1 MSGPSPEDIQSTL
14 SALEGILL
22 DKDPG
27 EPPAVPEVAAVSSGS
42 SRPSSGKS
50 AELLAQAGSVVMI
63 DGVAH
68 DLRSPLTAIILYVEH
83 LLIGQGG
90 PLNEEQARVLHVVTE
105 STKRLANF
113 INNLLDLNRVSQGR
127 LEVHMSEVAMGPL
140 VEDIVELH
148 RVVAEKKRVSLSA
161 EIAPDLPKVQG
172 GREKIEQVLI
182 NVMSNALKFTPAGGQ
197 VAVSVATRDD
207 RWVQVSVR
215 DTGSGIPPDDLPR
228 LFRAYAELDAEHRLR
243 LVRGT
248 GLGLLISREI
258 IDAHGG
264 QIWGVSV
271 PGAGTTVHFAL
282 PIDAAASG
290 D

>member
-1 MSGPSPEDIQSTL
+1 VSGPSPEDIQSTL

-22 DKDPG
+22 DKDSG
-27 EPPAVPEVAAVSSGS
+27 EPPAVAAVAAVSSGPS
-42 SRPSSGKS
+42 KPSSGRS

-127 LEVHMSEVAMGPL
+127 LEVHMGEVEMGPL

-148 RVVAEKKRVSLSA
+148 RVVAEKKRVGLSA
-161 EIAPDLPKVQG
+161 EIAPDLPKVSG

-197 VAVSVATRDD
+197 VSVSVAARDD
-207 RWVQVSVR
+207 RWIQVSVR
-215 DTGSGIPPDDLPR
+215 DTGSGIAPEELPQ
-228 LFRAYAELDAEHRLR
+228 LFRTYAELDSEHRLR

-264 QIWGVSV
+264 QIWGESV
-271 PGAGTTVHFAL
+271 PGAGTTVYFAL

-290 D
+290 N